1 MYVYLYVWA
10 CMCGMLARNLLR
22 VNMTVDVH
30 VCLFICAYGY
40 VCAHMAC
47 VHVYMCVCVC
57 TGRAFTKN

>member
-1 MYVYLYVWA
+1 
-10 CMCGMLARNLLR
+10 MCGMLARNLLR

-57 TGRAFTKN
+57 TGRVFTKN